1 MPLDETKK
9 LFGGRHAAAEH
20 PAEVRA
26 FPDVPG
32 GVINVPTERTAE
44 RSRLGWPRDV
54 NTFNPP
60 RCRRCRGAVEGD
72 RMLTPDL
79 GVRAFLE
86 TKTVQH
92 PRATATHFCPAVIL
106 YRSPQV
112 EIKGHSRA

>member
-1 MPLDETKK
+1 MP
-9 LFGGRHAAAEH
+9 R
-20 PAEVRA
+20 
-26 FPDVPG
+26 
-32 GVINVPTERTAE
+32 
-44 RSRLGWPRDV
+44 
-54 NTFNPP
+54 
-60 RCRRCRGAVEGD
+60 AVEGD